1 MDCGHNFCQ
10 FCITEYYEKLEIE
23 EEGVFCPQCRS
34 KLKKEKSQTNRQLA
48 RMVENI
54 QQLGIKSEDLKKQT
68 LFCEDDGEVICLLCD
83 KTQEHGSHT
92 LVPIEDSREIKS
104 LQEKFN
110 FKMTWSLAMTG
121 RNLLNILG
129 EIMAPLKSMEN
140 FQTWTHNGTLEPK
153 SQQRISSEFE
163 KLQLLLNEEK
173 KLFLQGLAEE
183 ERETLKKLNENV
195 TKLSQQSFSLQQLIT
210 EMEEKCQQLVAE
222 LLQVGYTNVCVLLRS
237 EQVRLQEPELSA
249 AELKVVYRVPGVME
263 MLREFTVD
271 MTLDPNTAQPNL
283 VLSKDRKHVRYG
295 DTRQDLP
302 DNPERFDPCVCV
314 LRAEGFTGGRH
325 YWEVGVG
332 DKTDWDLGVCRES
345 VRRKGRVTYT
355 PEDGYW
361 AVWLGNGEYKALTS
375 SWTSLPVSVGP
386 SRMGIFLDYEAGEVL
401 FYNVT
406 DRSHLFTFTGTFS
419 RTLCPYYSPGLAA
432 GGENAALLIICPVP
446 SEAGGNLC
454 P

>member
-1 MDCGHNFCQ
+1 
-10 FCITEYYEKLEIE
+10 
-23 EEGVFCPQCRS
+23 
-34 KLKKEKSQTNRQLA
+34 
-48 RMVENI
+48 
-54 QQLGIKSEDLKKQT
+54 
-68 LFCEDDGEVICLLCD
+68 
-83 KTQEHGSHT
+83 
-92 LVPIEDSREIKS
+92 
-104 LQEKFN
+104 
-110 FKMTWSLAMTG
+110 
-121 RNLLNILG
+121 
-129 EIMAPLKSMEN
+129 
-140 FQTWTHNGTLEPK
+140 
-153 SQQRISSEFE
+153 
-163 KLQLLLNEEK
+163 LLNEEK

-210 EMEEKCQQLVAE
+210 EMEEKCQQLPIAMVPV
-222 LLQVGYTNVCVLLRS
+222 LSVCVLLRS

-419 RTLCPYYSPGLAA
+419 RTLCPYYSPGLAPSPFPSCA
-432 GGENAALLIICPVP
+432 PGVADGGGWGVIHSC
-446 SEAGGNLC
+446 
-454 P
+454 

>member
-1 MDCGHNFCQ
+1 GCGRFSPWPEGQ
-10 FCITEYYEKLEIE
+10 KGLEQ
-23 EEGVFCPQCRS
+23 GNLTPLRRVGGGGGGGGKTGGKGR
-34 KLKKEKSQTNRQLA
+34 
-48 RMVENI
+48 
-54 QQLGIKSEDLKKQT
+54 IKCK
-68 LFCEDDGEVICLLCD
+68 
-83 KTQEHGSHT
+83 
-92 LVPIEDSREIKS
+92 R
-104 LQEKFN
+104 
-110 FKMTWSLAMTG
+110 
-121 RNLLNILG
+121 
-129 EIMAPLKSMEN
+129 
-140 FQTWTHNGTLEPK
+140 
-153 SQQRISSEFE
+153 QRISSEFE

-222 LLQVGYTNVCVLLRS
+222 LLVCVLLRS

-263 MLREFTVD
+263 MLREFTGKLTLMQQVD

>member
-1 MDCGHNFCQ
+1 TAIYFNDPVSMDCGHNFCQ

-54 QQLGIKSEDLKKQT
+54 QKHEDKLK

-92 LVPIEDSREIKS
+92 LVPIEDASQVYKVKLHKDIELLKKAREEISR
-104 LQEKFN
+104 
-110 FKMTWSLAMTG
+110 
-121 RNLLNILG
+121 
-129 EIMAPLKSMEN
+129 LKSKEQN
-140 FQTWTHNGTLEPK
+140 KPK
-153 SQQRISSEFE
+153 DWKVSVRGLRISSEFE

-222 LLQVGYTNVCVLLRS
+222 LLQVGYTKFPFSEGWNRRVSGVGLPQSLL
-237 EQVRLQEPELSA
+237 
-249 AELKVVYRVPGVME
+249 LKAPPCLNTAM
-263 MLREFTVD
+263 VD